1 MWRRPA
7 KWASFYH
14 HPHRLS
20 NFCGHLWIFVWK
32 VYLAAVDSYVVSH
45 CSTWNSTS
53 NIRFKIFQVFGL
65 FAITMCCFQCCR
77 YSHLHHLVVD
87 LCLPA
92 FPKRGVD
99 PSIHDRSRN
108 EWATVGIT
116 KSFLATWIFFSFV
129 FFSFEKVRVFVWKK
143 RSQKVIKLPIVS
155 DQKNRNLWYFLKE
168 LLWFA
173 LKKLHSLKF
182 LSVSY
187 NVH

>member
-1 MWRRPA
+1 MYQKKDSAISKPWWLKCIGLQRDALMWRRPA

-77 YSHLHHLVVD
+77 YSNLHHLVVD

-129 FFSFEKVRVFVWKK
+129 FFFVQKGQGFCVEKTEPKGHQIAHSEW
-143 RSQKVIKLPIVS
+143 S
-155 DQKNRNLWYFLKE
+155 KE
-168 LLWFA
+168 
-173 LKKLHSLKF
+173 
-182 LSVSY
+182 
-187 NVH
+187 